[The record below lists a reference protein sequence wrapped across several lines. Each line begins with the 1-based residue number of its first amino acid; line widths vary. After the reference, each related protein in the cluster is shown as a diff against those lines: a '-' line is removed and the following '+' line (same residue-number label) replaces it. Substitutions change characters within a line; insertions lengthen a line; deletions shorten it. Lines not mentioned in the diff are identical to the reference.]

1 MSEIRSKAE
10 RNPRGLIYIVQNDMH
25 PDDVFKVGQTYRTV
39 EQRLDELNRE
49 TGNPGTFSIRASFP
63 VDDRHGAEKAAHRQL
78 KDAGL
83 HHKNE
88 FFRGN
93 WAQILQIVEEATS
106 QFEVRRVINAPEN
119 VSQASDQETLVD
131 EILRKGRYY
140 NLDGVAKGTAQ
151 ITKDPPNKTETTI
164 YGAIFSFFWLS
175 VFILIFLVVF
185 TSWVGS

>member
-1 MSEIRSKAE
+1 
-10 RNPRGLIYIVQNDMH
+10 
-25 PDDVFKVGQTYRTV
+25 
-39 EQRLDELNRE
+39 
-49 TGNPGTFSIRASFP
+49 
-63 VDDRHGAEKAAHRQL
+63 
-78 KDAGL
+78 L

-93 WAQILQIVEEATS
+93 WPQILQIVEEATS

-151 ITKDPPNKTETTI
+151 ITKDPPNKTGSTI
-164 YGAIFSFFWLS
+164 YAIFSIFWLS
-175 VFILIFLVVF
+175 VFFAIFLVFF
-185 TSWVGS
+185 TSWVSS